1 MSLNDFRYSA
11 RALIKNPAFSLL
23 AIMTIALGVGANTS
37 IFTAVN
43 GVLLK
48 SFSFPEAERLV
59 VVTGVSKSQAD
70 LGVSYPDYLDWR
82 AEQHVFVDLGA
93 RFPAGG
99 IIIGVG
105 EPERVFGRYVTAS
118 FFPTL
123 GIQPQIG
130 RFFNED
136 EDKPGAA
143 RVLVISDALWR
154 KCFNADPAVIGRAI
168 NFNGASWT
176 VVGVLPRNFDFY
188 GRSNGNNDLFLPMIG
203 TYGNESFINDRR
215 RYSCAVIA
223 RLRPGVSE
231 REAAVEMNTIAARLA
246 AQYPATNSGAT
257 VEVHS
262 LLRDFVGEES
272 KALLVTSVGAI
283 LVLLIACA
291 NVANLTLARASTRER
306 EIAVRLAV
314 GGSRW
319 QIVRLLLSE
328 SLLIATI
335 GGALGVLLAF
345 WAVAAFKAI
354 GGHVIARI
362 DEIGVNVP
370 VLIFSMGTIFI
381 ATVLFGLLPAWK
393 AAHVNVEPALKS
405 GPRSTGGGLARI
417 RKTLIVSELTL
428 ALMLLIGAS
437 LLVKSFWKLME
448 VNPGFDPVHVQTFRL
463 RLPDWKYDKPQL
475 AIRAVTELRRRIR
488 ELPGVNRVGITSGI
502 PLGRTDEESYWL
514 EGQPEPAN
522 QLQWPVSL
530 AYFIDEDLC
539 RTLGIPLLAGRMLT
553 ERDTDDTPPIVVV
566 DDEFVRENFGGDM
579 QAALGRRL
587 RFQGNNEPWREI
599 VGVVRHV
606 THYGLEEHA
615 RGEIYRPWLQVVW
628 TMDTLDFHYLR
639 AMDFAVKTA
648 GEPNSYLP
656 AIKSELRKI
665 DNDLPLG
672 NLATLEELLHNST
685 ATRRF
690 NLGLISTFALV
701 ALVLSAVGL
710 YGVMSY
716 GVNQR
721 TTEIGIRMAIGAQP
735 KDVLKLILREGL
747 ILAVVGTILGIGGAF
762 ALTRFLSSVLFGVS
776 ATDPA
781 IYLSAAALLFIV
793 AITACFWPAR
803 RAAAVQPLE
812 ALRYE

>member
-1 MSLNDFRYSA
+1 MFLSDFRFSA
-11 RALIKNPAFSLL
+11 RSLQKNPAFAIL
-23 AIMTIALGVGANTS
+23 AILTIALGIGANTS

-48 SFSFPEAERLV
+48 SFSFPDAERLV
-59 VVTGVSKSQAD
+59 VVNCASKSLSD
-70 LGVSYPDYLDWR
+70 VGVSYPDYLDWR
-82 AEQHVFVDLGA
+82 SEQRVFVDLAA

-99 IIIGVG
+99 IIIGIG

-118 FFPTL
+118 FFSTL

-130 RFFNED
+130 RFFGED
-136 EDKPGAA
+136 DDKAGAA
-143 RVLVISDALWR
+143 HVLVISDALWR
-154 KCFNADPAVIGRAI
+154 RCFNADPAVIGRAI

-176 VVGVLPRNFDFY
+176 VIGVLPANFDFY
-188 GRSNGNNDLFLPMIG
+188 GRSNGNNDMFLPIIG
-203 TYGNESFINDRR
+203 TFGKESFVNDRA
-215 RYSCAVIA
+215 SHPCAVIA
-223 RLRPGVSE
+223 RLRPGVSD
-231 REAAVEMNTIAARLA
+231 REATTAMNTIAARLA
-246 AQYPATNSGAT
+246 AQYPATNTGMT

-272 KALLVTSVGAI
+272 KALLVTSAGAI

-291 NVANLTLARASTRER
+291 NVANLTLARASTRDR

-328 SLLIATI
+328 SLLIASI

-345 WAVAAFKAI
+345 WAVAAFNAI
-354 GGHVIARI
+354 GAHVIARI
-362 DEIGVNVP
+362 DEIGIDVP
-370 VLIFSMGTIFI
+370 VLIFSAGTIFL
-381 ATVLFGLLPAWK
+381 ATLLFGLLPAWK
-393 AAHVNVEPALKS
+393 AAHVNVERALKA
-405 GPRSTGGGLARI
+405 GARSSGGGLARV

-428 ALMLLIGAS
+428 ALMLLISAS
-437 LLVKSFWKLME
+437 LLVKSFWKLMD
-448 VNPGFDPVHVQTFRL
+448 VNPGFDPAHVQTFRL
-463 RLPDWKYDKPQL
+463 RLPDFKYDNPEM
-475 AIRAVTELRRRIR
+475 AVRAVKELRRRIS
-488 ELPGVNRVGITSGI
+488 ELPGVIRVGITSGI
-502 PLGRTDEESYWL
+502 PLGRIDEESYWL

-522 QLQWPVSL
+522 ELQWPAVLS
-530 AYFIDEDLC
+530 FFVDEDLC
-539 RTLGIPLLAGRMLT
+539 RTLGIPLLAGRMLS
-553 ERDTDDTPPIVVV
+553 ERDTDDTPPVVLV
-566 DDEFVRENFGGDM
+566 DDEFVRVHFGGDINR
-579 QAALGRRL
+579 ALGRRL
-587 RFQGNNEPWREI
+587 RFKGNNEPWREI
-599 VGVVRHV
+599 VGVVGHV

-615 RGEIYRPWLQVVW
+615 RAEVYKPWLQVRQ
-628 TMDTLDFHYLR
+628 TMDNLDFHYLR

-656 AIKSELRKI
+656 AIKAELRKV

-672 NLATLEELLHNST
+672 NVATLEEKLRDST

-690 NLGLISTFALV
+690 NLGLIGTFAV
-701 ALVLSAVGL
+701 IALALSAVGL

-721 TTEIGIRMAIGAQP
+721 TTEIGIRMAVGAQP

-747 ILAVVGTILGIGGAF
+747 VLALIGTVLGAGGGLAF
-762 ALTRFLSSVLFGVS
+762 ARFLSSLLVGVS

-781 IYLSAAALLFIV
+781 IYLAASALLLVV
-793 AITACFWPAR
+793 AIAACFWPAR
-803 RAAAVQPLE
+803 KASAVQPLE